1 MGITEEQWKKLLN
14 NHRDISLAEG
24 FKSLSE
30 LAANP
35 KVSIIV
41 SADVDQLELNMMLGS
56 IYNQLFPMFE
66 VVLPK
71 CKYDLIEETYKQKV
85 NIVVVEDNDFVNEA
99 SGLAKGEYI
108 LFFNEF
114 GMFTKQSLKQMVL
127 KLADDKSLDF
137 VTMLVKRRNGED
149 YEQIDCISAAY
160 GYTKKSKRK
169 YDELTKCDG
178 LLFNKLFR
186 KEALEGFEFSD
197 NTAEDVDKLY
207 RSLNFEKM
215 RKGVMITDLSNEDI
229 LSKSNCSISN
239 HKIRATYSRNE
250 RIRVNSER
258 LKRYITREDIEKFK
272 RLIGR

>member
-1 MGITEEQWKKLLN
+1 
-14 NHRDISLAEG
+14 
-24 FKSLSE
+24 
-30 LAANP
+30 
-35 KVSIIV
+35 
-41 SADVDQLELNMMLGS
+41 
-56 IYNQLFPMFE
+56 
-66 VVLPK
+66 
-71 CKYDLIEETYKQKV
+71 
-85 NIVVVEDNDFVNEA
+85 
-99 SGLAKGEYI
+99 
-108 LFFNEF
+108 
-114 GMFTKQSLKQMVL
+114 
-127 KLADDKSLDF
+127 
-137 VTMLVKRRNGED
+137 MLVKRRNGED

-239 HKIRATYSRNE
+239 RKIRATYSRNE